1 MQTVKV
7 FKSGNSQA
15 VRIPKNYSVSDE
27 ELYIQKIGDTIILT
41 PIKDIWK
48 NFENSIENFSDD
60 LFEDGRQQPETQRR
74 ERL

>member
-60 LFEDGRQQPETQRR
+60 LFEDGRQQPEMQKR
-74 ERL
+74 ESI

>member
-15 VRIPKNYSVSDE
+15 VRIPKNFNISEDE
-27 ELYIQKIGDTIILT
+27 LCIQKIGNTIILT

-48 NFENSIENFSDD
+48 DFEHSIESLSD
-60 LFEDGRQQPETQRR
+60 
-74 ERL
+74 